1 MSSSTPRVQRL
12 RKRRNNGVLMSC
24 FVEVGEL
31 GLELLIKNRLLGPH
45 EKSDRKAI
53 QAAVSAALHQWSNGR
68 GSRATVH

>member
-1 MSSSTPRVQRL
+1 MQLVDQISVQIN
-12 RKRRNNGVLMSC
+12 K
-24 FVEVGEL
+24 L
-31 GLELLIKNRLLGPH
+31 GLELLINKLGLEFLIKNRLLGPH

>member
-1 MSSSTPRVQRL
+1 
-12 RKRRNNGVLMSC
+12 MSC

-45 EKSDRKAI
+45 EKSDRKAF